1 MHSNGGGSNPFT
13 STRNFY
19 ERKYMTEEQ
28 LEQFLDNT
36 KATIDGY
43 ERLVRIQTKQRDYLL
58 AYVSRLV
65 LPVQLNAIIE
75 RLENIE
81 NDTKRETH

>member
-1 MHSNGGGSNPFT
+1 
-13 STRNFY
+13 
-19 ERKYMTEEQ
+19 MTDKD
-28 LEQFLDNT
+28 LDEFMDRT
-36 KATIDGY
+36 KAVVDGY

-81 NDTKRETH
+81 NDEKRETN

>member
-1 MHSNGGGSNPFT
+1 
-13 STRNFY
+13 
-19 ERKYMTEEQ
+19 MTDKD
-28 LEQFLDNT
+28 LDEFMDRT
-36 KATIDGY
+36 KAVVDGY

-81 NDTKRETH
+81 NDEKREAN

>member
-1 MHSNGGGSNPFT
+1 
-13 STRNFY
+13 
-19 ERKYMTEEQ
+19 MTDKD
-28 LEQFLDNT
+28 LDEFINRT
-36 KATIDGY
+36 QAVVDGY

-75 RLENIE
+75 KLENIE
-81 NDTKRETH
+81 NDTKRETS

>member
-1 MHSNGGGSNPFT
+1 
-13 STRNFY
+13 
-19 ERKYMTEEQ
+19 MTDKD
-28 LEQFLDNT
+28 LDEFMNRT
-36 KATIDGY
+36 QAIVDGY

-81 NDTKRETH
+81 NDTEYERKTN

>member
-1 MHSNGGGSNPFT
+1 
-13 STRNFY
+13 
-19 ERKYMTEEQ
+19 MTDKD
-28 LEQFLDNT
+28 LDEFMDRT
-36 KATIDGY
+36 KAVVDGY

-81 NDTKRETH
+81 NDAKREAN

>member
-1 MHSNGGGSNPFT
+1 
-13 STRNFY
+13 
-19 ERKYMTEEQ
+19 MTDKD
-28 LEQFLDNT
+28 LDEFMDRT
-36 KATIDGY
+36 KAVVDGY

-75 RLENIE
+75 KLENIE
-81 NDTKRETH
+81 NDTKRETN